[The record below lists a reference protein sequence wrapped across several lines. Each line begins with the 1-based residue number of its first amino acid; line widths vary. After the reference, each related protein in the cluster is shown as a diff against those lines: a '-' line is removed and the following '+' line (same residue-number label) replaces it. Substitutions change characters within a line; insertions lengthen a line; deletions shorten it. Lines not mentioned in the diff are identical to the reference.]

1 MMVRKTFQATIYRDD
16 TACFIPVPFDP
27 KPVFGKI
34 RAPVKV
40 TLNGYTFRSTIASMG
55 GQVCIPLRKSNREA
69 AGLTGN
75 ESLNVTLE
83 LDSEKRSAALPHVL
97 VEALDPAD
105 RKKWA
110 KLSFTRQR
118 EYAEAINDAKKE
130 ETRKRRVQKIAAA
143 LRSMD

>member
-1 MMVRKTFQATIYRDD
+1 MVKKTFKTTIYRDE
-16 TACFIPVPFDP
+16 TACFIPMPFDP
-27 KPVFGKI
+27 KAVFGKI

-69 AGLTGN
+69 AGLSGN
-75 ESLNVTLE
+75 ELLNVTLE
-83 LDSEKRSAALPHVL
+83 LDSEKRSAALPHDL
-97 VEALDPAD
+97 AEALDPGD

-118 EYAEAINDAKKE
+118 EYAEAINDAKKAD
-130 ETRKRRVQKIAAA
+130 TRKRRVEKVAAA